1 MVDQGASEQKKS
13 MYEEAVSHY
22 LKAVDL
28 IQSKKSEY
36 IHYKKNL
43 TEKEALIYSQV
54 ASCYKQT

>member
-1 MVDQGASEQKKS
+1 